1 MTEESQFTRKFRK
14 ELMAGL
20 SSLVLLAVLARAGRE
35 MYGYEIAKAV
45 KAEGE
50 GGLIFKQGAI
60 YPVLRSLNATGLL
73 KSRVEASAF
82 GPPRRYYDIT
92 DPPVKGAKT
101 ASLPPKVERAAL
113 DPELQE
119 ALNAPPLK
127 QYDKSLSLETIPAD
141 EPKLPGEAPAA
152 PASPRDNFSF
162 KTSTLFFGSSLG
174 SASAAVMEP
183 AAIMQAAGTAQYC

>member
-1 MTEESQFTRKFRK
+1 MTEVSQFTRKFRK

-35 MYGYEIAKAV
+35 MYGYEIAKAG

-92 DPPVKGAKT
+92 DDGRK
-101 ASLPPKVERAAL
+101 AL
-113 DPELQE
+113 GEWQFAWRDMREFVDD
-119 ALNAPPLK
+119 ALNAGVTP
-127 QYDKSLSLETIPAD
+127 DGHA
-141 EPKLPGEAPAA
+141 GAA
-152 PASPRDNFSF
+152 A
-162 KTSTLFFGSSLG
+162 
-174 SASAAVMEP
+174 
-183 AAIMQAAGTAQYC
+183 

>member
-1 MTEESQFTRKFRK
+1 MSDETDYTRKFRK

-60 YPVLRSLNATGLL
+60 YPVLRSLNTLGLL
-73 KSRVEASAF
+73 DSRVEASAF

-92 DPPVKGAKT
+92 NEGRRALGEWQGAWKDMREF
-101 ASLPPKVERAAL
+101 VDDAL
-113 DPELQE
+113 QAQGAMYEHRP
-119 ALNAPPLK
+119 
-127 QYDKSLSLETIPAD
+127 
-141 EPKLPGEAPAA
+141 
-152 PASPRDNFSF
+152 
-162 KTSTLFFGSSLG
+162 
-174 SASAAVMEP
+174 SA
-183 AAIMQAAGTAQYC
+183 